1 MKIFYSAEYEAKA
14 LEPLYEVGDIELAGW
29 ALGLPNLTEEEL
41 IARTADADI
50 IVTTFDDITR
60 PIIENAKNL
69 KLIACTRATPVNID
83 VTAAKERNIPVL
95 FTPGRNSDAT
105 AELTIGLMISIARN
119 IPMAHAALKAGKYTA
134 PPEDERVTKDGLRPD
149 IFWGVGPDAPY
160 SVFQGTQLRGK
171 TLGIVGYGSIGRRV
185 GRIARAMG
193 MELLIYDPFVGE
205 IDVEEFGV
213 RKATSLKQLM
223 SESDFVS
230 CHLKVAPDTVG
241 CISKEMI
248 ACMKPTAYFINASR
262 SAILDEAALVEAL
275 RERRIAGAALD
286 VYEKE
291 PIVSNHPFI
300 TELDNVVITPHIAG
314 AASDV
319 MINHT
324 KMIVGEIKRFLKGE
338 RLLYRYV

>member
-1 MKIFYSAEYEAKA
+1 MKIFFSAEYDPRE
-14 LEPLYEVGDIELAGW
+14 LGPLCELGEVEIAGW
-29 ALGLPNLTEEEL
+29 AKGLPNLTEEEL
-41 IARTADADI
+41 IARTGDADI

-60 PIIENAKNL
+60 PVIENAKNL

-83 VTAAKERNIPVL
+83 VGAAKERNIPVL

-105 AELTIGLMISIARN
+105 AELTIGLMLSIARR
-119 IPMAHAALKAGKYTA
+119 IPMAHAALKAGQYTA
-134 PPEDERVTKDGLRPD
+134 PPENERVTKEGLRPD
-149 IFWGVGPDAPY
+149 IFWGVGKDAPY
-160 SVFQGTQLRGK
+160 SVFQGTQLHGK
-171 TLGIVGYGSIGRRV
+171 VLGIVGYGSIGRRV
-185 GRIARAMG
+185 GKIARAMG
-193 MELLIYDPFVGE
+193 MALLIYDPYVGE

-213 RKATSLKQLM
+213 RKALSLKELM

-230 CHLKVAPDTVG
+230 CHLKVAPDTIG

-262 SAILDEAALVEAL
+262 SAILDEQALVEAL

-314 AASDV
+314 AAAEV
-319 MINHT
+319 MTNHT
-324 KMIVGEIKRFLKGE
+324 KMIVGEIRRFVNGE
-338 RLLYRYV
+338 KLLYRYV